1 MVARII
7 VSSRF
12 VITVITAALF
22 AHSAQ
27 AQNLLSLVVPEQ
39 RTIDVRDPSQL
50 PPTPM
55 PMIPTPPTVAQWEAQ
70 REPIMLSLNDA
81 IRIALAN
88 SEVVRILTGVTAT
101 ASGSTIYD
109 TAIVNAGIDQQRA
122 KFDPRLQVNNNF
134 SRTETPNAV
143 EDLLDPFQAAIRGL
157 RTDDYNMNVG
167 LSKPMVTG
175 GTLNF
180 GVNANP
186 MRFNS
191 DGFPLNPQTRSDA
204 QLDFTQPLLQGGG
217 IAANVASIV
226 LARIDTERS
235 YFQFKDNVQNMV
247 RSVVAGYWSLVQA
260 RTEVWTRDQQVEQLQ
275 LAYDRSEAQF
285 RVGRADRSPVA
296 QAKAALSNAIAT
308 RIAARSAVLQR
319 EAALRNVLRLPP
331 SSESEIIPT
340 TPPVKERAEMSWEP
354 LIELAAERRPDII
367 ELKLILEAD
376 AQQLLIANNQA
387 LPQLNA
393 VALYR
398 WNGLEGETPTGDRL
412 RSGPGEFADWGL
424 GVNFS
429 VPLGLRAER
438 AAVRQRELIMARDR
452 ANIDQLMHQVTH
464 DVALN
469 LRNIEQYYEQF
480 EAYTEARKAARE
492 NLEVQ
497 IAAERTGRVIL
508 LNVLDAINSW
518 GNAVNA
524 EVQSLLQYNSELA
537 TLEQQTGTIL
547 ETHGVRFYEERFASI
562 GPLGRLG
569 PAREYPARLPPTP
582 NADVYP
588 QGDGPAENTFDLKDP
603 LPRRHRQADPVAPGA
618 EAIPAP
624 GAATEPR

>member
-1 MVARII
+1 MVARNI
-7 VSSRF
+7 VTSRF
-12 VITVITAALF
+12 VLSIITVAAF
-22 AHSAQ
+22 AQLAQ
-27 AQNLLSLVVPEQ
+27 AQGVLSLVVPEQ

-55 PMIPTPPTVAQWEAQ
+55 PMIPAPPTVAQWEAQ
-70 REPIMLSLNDA
+70 REPIMMSLDDA

-88 SEVVRILTGVTAT
+88 SEVVRVLTGVTAT

-109 TAIVNAGIDQQRA
+109 TAIVNASVDQQRA
-122 KFDPRLQVNNNF
+122 KFDPRLQVKNNF
-134 SRTETPNAV
+134 SQTNTP
-143 EDLLDPFQAAIRGL
+143 EGFDDPLDPFPAAIRGL
-157 RTDDYNMNVG
+157 RTDAYNMNVG

-186 MRFNS
+186 MHFNT
-191 DGFPLNPQTRSDA
+191 DGVLLNPQTRSDA

-247 RSVVAGYWSLVQA
+247 RSVVAGYWSLVLA
-260 RTEVWTRDQQVEQLQ
+260 RTEVWTRDKQVEQLQ
-275 LAYDRSEAQF
+275 SAYDRSEAQF
-285 RVGRADRSPVA
+285 RVGRADRSPVV
-296 QAKAALSNAIAT
+296 QAKSALSTAIAT

-340 TPPVKERAEMSWEP
+340 TPPVKDRAEMTWDP

-376 AQQLLIANNQA
+376 AQQILIANNQA

-429 VPLGLRAER
+429 VPLGMRAER
-438 AAVRQRELIMARDR
+438 AAVRQRELMMARDR
-452 ANIDQLMHQVTH
+452 ANIDQLMHQITH

-469 LRNIEQYYEQF
+469 LRNLEQYYEQYQ
-480 EAYTEARKAARE
+480 AYVDATKAARE
-492 NLEVQ
+492 NYEIQ
-497 IAAERTGRVIL
+497 YAGYSQGRIIL

-524 EVQSLLQYNSELA
+524 QAQSLLQYNTELA

-562 GPLGRLG
+562 GPLGRFG
-569 PAREYPARLPPTP
+569 PTREYPARLPPTP
-582 NADVYP
+582 NTDNYQ
-588 QGDGPAENTFDLKDP
+588 QGEGPAENTFDLRDP
-603 LPRRHRQADPVAPGA
+603 LSRRHRPADPA
-618 EAIPAP
+618 ESIPAP
-624 GAATEPR
+624 EATPSP